1 MVLKQS
7 QNWHLQNTTSS
18 GWQTRFQILS
28 SHPQIYFYFDLQSKW
43 SGWIT
48 LRLRVQLQT
57 TTRPFWLNRVSL
69 SFLFLVIKLELLD
82 PWSLIFGGFPCKDRY
97 SGGLKSWSI
106 LVSFMHYST
115 PCNIRLKTCIYYL
128 FITMTKIWPG
138 YLCIPKVWQDYTWDK
153 SITKHDQMMQATPF
167 NGYFSFVDR

>member
-1 MVLKQS
+1 MK
-7 QNWHLQNTTSS
+7 
-18 GWQTRFQILS
+18 
-28 SHPQIYFYFDLQSKW
+28 
-43 SGWIT
+43 
-48 LRLRVQLQT
+48 
-57 TTRPFWLNRVSL
+57 WLNHSKASGPIADSNKAILVESGFFVI
-69 SFLFLVIKLELLD
+69 SFLVIKFELLD

-138 YLCIPKVWQDYTWDK
+138 YLCIPKVWQDYT
-153 SITKHDQMMQATPF
+153 
-167 NGYFSFVDR
+167 